1 MFRISRSINLVIYW
15 VTQIILLS
23 WILLSLMIISLYN
36 RFFFFTYNRDWLI
49 DFRQTASNYTWH
61 RNFDFIFNL
70 TILTN
75 LMLVFA
81 TYGKRL
87 IDLQSKS
94 VACFYM
100 RAALAFNGLIDYYCQ
115 HHVILVISFASIVL
129 TQTESINSNNFFEW
143 HFLEK
148 LVHVEVFQYFQFIWW
163 GESLKHIRDSF

>member
-49 DFRQTASNYTWH
+49 DFRQTVSNYTWH
-61 RNFDFIFNL
+61 RKFDFIFNL

-81 TYGKRL
+81 IYRNRL

-100 RAALAFNGLIDYYCQ
+100 RTTLAFNGLIDYYCQ
-115 HHVILVISFASIVL
+115 HYVILVISFVSIVL
-129 TQTESINSNNFFEW
+129 TQTDSINSNNFFEW
-143 HFLEK
+143 YSLEK
-148 LVHVEVFQYFQFIWW
+148 LVHVEVCLVFSIHLVR
-163 GESLKHIRDSF
+163 GES